1 MSWKERVFAI
11 DIKGELYAKTKKAR
25 GEAQIKVFNPTDT
38 TAYGYDPFYMLKNAD
53 DISSAARQLAM
64 SIVPLPADVKD
75 PFWIK
80 GALIYQL
87 TLVCALS
94 EGSCR
99 RLPQK
104 HKNAIRILCFMRQS
118 LQQDLLSANLFYV
131 IV

>member
-1 MSWKERVFAI
+1 MNEQEQHR
-11 DIKGELYAKTKKAR
+11 E
-25 GEAQIKVFNPTDT
+25 E
-38 TAYGYDPFYMLKNAD
+38 
-53 DISSAARQLAM
+53 AARLDRQQAEQHAAEGRQLEER
-64 SIVPLPADVKD
+64 
-75 PFWIK
+75 
-80 GALIYQL
+80 QRL